1 MNAEETKSLIP
12 YAEAAEK
19 KWFLNHKPARPV
31 KEVNVRFTNG
41 KSYRY
46 LSRTECTPNDV
57 FTIDYG
63 GATSCCMGQVEE
75 VGRIEHLKPF
85 SAMNPLF
92 VFSTDPGKREIKRNV
107 SADKTIDPEII
118 IADHNYWGCCMVDR
132 YIANIL
138 DSITVLA
145 FSKFVDDEAIAEA
158 EKYLKTKCFVPAEL
172 FSKNIQSMLDYSIAY
187 GTGNIVFS
195 GYYPGWLEDFKSL
208 GFWNKD
214 CIKKTIDRTHEKYN
228 CYIIEYHVKDE
239 VTGDLFEKDPEFL
252 EAFNELVYRSAL
264 SILIRGGFVNL
275 LEAALTAE
283 MPIDA
288 YYDKLI
294 DYANEIG
301 STYCCKVLKEA
312 RK

>member
-1 MNAEETKSLIP
+1 MNRRRNKITYPLCRGSR
-12 YAEAAEK
+12 K

-145 FSKFVDDEAIAEA
+145 
-158 EKYLKTKCFVPAEL
+158 L
-172 FSKNIQSMLDYSIAY
+172 Q
-187 GTGNIVFS
+187 
-195 GYYPGWLEDFKSL
+195 
-208 GFWNKD
+208 
-214 CIKKTIDRTHEKYN
+214 
-228 CYIIEYHVKDE
+228 
-239 VTGDLFEKDPEFL
+239 
-252 EAFNELVYRSAL
+252 
-264 SILIRGGFVNL
+264 NL
-275 LEAALTAE
+275 LT
-283 MPIDA
+283 MRQ
-288 YYDKLI
+288 
-294 DYANEIG
+294 
-301 STYCCKVLKEA
+301 S
-312 RK
+312 RKQRNI